1 MSNTNHPTADRLE
14 AFAEGLLEPGDL
26 AVLES
31 HVLGC
36 AACQSAVEEWRALF
50 AALEGLPQFEPAAD
64 FADRVML
71 KVRVAPQAS
80 RLNSLGR
87 IQRTLQQQLGRAG
100 AALDRIMP
108 KTTFGWAMATAFLA
122 LPFALGAVLVAWLMS
137 RTYITPTSLWAFVTE
152 RGMEVARSFGDTA
165 VATAMQTELAGWLI
179 DQGAVFLAQAGVT
192 GLGVVLAMAAV
203 ATMLSIWVLYRY
215 LFRTP
220 TRESHYASYSF

>member
-14 AFAEGLLEPGDL
+14 AFAEGSLEAGDR

-31 HVLGC
+31 HLLGC
-36 AACQSAVEEWRALF
+36 AACQAAVEEWRALF

-71 KVRVAPQAS
+71 KVRVAPQAA
-80 RLNSLGR
+80 RVGSLAR
-87 IQRTLQQQLGRAG
+87 VQQTLQKQLGRAG
-100 AALDRIMP
+100 SALDRIMP

-122 LPFALGAVLVAWLMS
+122 LPFALGAVLIAWLMS
-137 RTYITPTSLWAFVTE
+137 RSYITPTSLWAFVSE
-152 RGMEVARSFGDTA
+152 RGLEVARSFGDTA
-165 VATAMQTELAGWLI
+165 VSTAMQTELAGWLI

-192 GLGVVLAMAAV
+192 GLGVVLAMTAV
-203 ATMLSIWVLYRY
+203 TTMLSIWVLYRY